1 MIKLGITVFEIEAA
15 VFTVIMQF
23 QYFFNWNKF
32 YNF

>member
-15 VFTVIMQF
+15 VFTVIMF